1 MGKVAWDYVVP
12 VKQPSDLKGTTP
24 GKLPES
30 LLVKVPGGRKASL
43 GCCICLDGNDRSRQS
58 RWA

>member
-43 GCCICLDGNDRSRQS
+43 GSCLCLASNVRSSEGRGC
-58 RWA
+58 

>member
-1 MGKVAWDYVVP
+1 MGKVAWDYIVP

-30 LLVKVPGGRKASL
+30 LLVKVPGGRKAPL
-43 GCCICLDGNDRSRQS
+43 GRCICLDGNDRSRKG
-58 RWA
+58 